1 MAKKEQNVML
11 LQEVVGQLR
20 KLNATS
26 VRDRLREAEEA
37 KRAEKIALMGEEQ
50 EETQSSIVD
59 STEDFRRRFIA
70 GQAKTFT
77 DTNITKTAEGR
88 KNTERNDILKDINR
102 NILEGFYYQSPATPE
117 GAVGVVD
124 TFTGLIKVNTD
135 SLVQNLSTLKN
146 INFQM
151 LDFMKTSRKED
162 NLRYNTQQR
171 SQEEAR
177 KEAINLNKLSFA
189 GAGAVA
195 GGALALPSPD
205 DEDNGDNSTTSAVKG
220 SLITVAALKAWKWT
234 KGIAAAFTAWGK
246 KLFSKFKLTPKQV
259 KMLANP
265 RKWPFVLAG
274 VIAAGFLGA
283 SIFGGDGEDSSSD
296 DVLPGD
302 LEDLPEQS
310 ALASNMDT
318 LFTVALTGGILSKS
332 KLVQNVAKSVGN
344 KVSKAYK
351 AAPKT
356 SLRGRLYKNP
366 AFQKGLKLG
375 GRGLL
380 RFMGPWGFGAWVAW
394 ELGSFVLKKFNNQEK
409 EAEGALREIEDV
421 QMQSID
427 SVLGDPDLEAMFK
440 DPTGPMKFGSAAK
453 KNTMKQRIRMLMEGK
468 SIEQK
473 NKLKKEL
480 MTLGWT
486 ASELSPLM
494 GSTSTYSPLN
504 KDRDG
509 LMDKLELQEKDRTTE
524 FGMSPGHPG
533 SLFNSGNTIV
543 GDTINTSHVYVTG
556 YVPSAFEAKRHHL
569 AKGPR

>member
-1 MAKKEQNVML
+1 MASKDQNVML

-20 KLNATS
+20 KLNASS

-37 KRAEKIALMGEEQ
+37 KRAEAIALQGEVQEEQ
-50 EETQSSIVD
+50 QNMIVD
-59 STEDFRRRFIA
+59 SGEDFRRRFIA

-77 DTNITKTAEGR
+77 DSKLTKT
-88 KNTERNDILKDINR
+88 
-102 NILEGFYYQSPATPE
+102 E
-117 GAVGVVD
+117 GAVRDRERNKLLGGLLAATHSVWDEEKEKFVDDKQKKLLDVKTYQQGVYGIVQALGGIQSGISD
-124 TFTGLIKVNTD
+124 TLALQGDIFDTNK
-135 SLVQNLSTLKN
+135 LSIANQK
-146 INFQM
+146 
-151 LDFMKTSRKED
+151 
-162 NLRYNTQQR
+162 R
-171 SQEEAR
+171 SQEEQR
-177 KEAINLNKLSFA
+177 REAINLNRLG
-189 GAGAVA
+189 GAGGIQ
-195 GGALALPSPD
+195 GGAMAGLTLPSPD
-205 DEDNGDNSTTSAVKG
+205 DEDNGDGGGSMLKG

-234 KGIAAAFTAWGK
+234 KGLAAAFTAWGK
-246 KLFSKFKLTPKQV
+246 KLFRKFKLTPKQT

-265 RKWPFVLAG
+265 RKWPLILAG

-332 KLVQNVAKSVGN
+332 KLVQNVAKSVGD
-344 KVSKAYK
+344 KVGKAYK
-351 AAPKT
+351 AAPKS
-356 SLRGRLYKNP
+356 SLRGRLYSNP

-409 EAEGALREIEDV
+409 EAEGALKEIEDL
-421 QMQSID
+421 QMQNID
-427 SVLGDPDLEAMFK
+427 SVLGDPDLEAMFS
-440 DPTGPMKFGSAAK
+440 DPSGPRNFAGAAQK
-453 KNTMKQRIRMLMEGK
+453 GTIKSRIRALMEGK

-486 ASELSPLM
+486 ASELAPLM

-504 KDRDG
+504 RDRDG
-509 LMDKLELQEKDRTTE
+509 LLSKLEVQEKDRTE
-524 FGMSPGHPG
+524 GFGMSPGALG
-533 SLFNSGNTIV
+533 GVINSGNTVV
-543 GDTINTSHVYVTG
+543 GDTYQTTHLHVSG
-556 YVPSAFEAKRHHL
+556 YVPSAFEAKSHHM
-569 AKGPR
+569 AKGPK